1 MSNKKEKVLNP
12 IQSLKKAN
20 PNINIESPDIYID
33 SLEKMLMLYYN
44 AYEGKLALVNKILS
58 SRNQGEVV

>member
-58 SRNQGEVV
+58 SRNQEETV

>member
-1 MSNKKEKVLNP
+1 VSNKKEKVLNP

-58 SRNQGEVV
+58 SRNQEETV

>member
-1 MSNKKEKVLNP
+1 VSNKKEKVLNP

-44 AYEGKLALVNKILS
+44 AYEGKLALVNRILAS
-58 SRNQGEVV
+58 HNQEETV